1 MFNLFKRKPPAPAPI
16 SPNAVQYVVAPT
28 TPNTEAFKALFVR
41 QGMWVKTEQ
50 GVGIVTDAHPADQAV
65 TVMLTDE
72 QGQNKLAVVLP
83 RASISQAALADIPEK
98 RRPSAEWGASK
109 GYV

>member
-1 MFNLFKRKPPAPAPI
+1 MFNLFKRKPPAV
-16 SPNAVQYVVAPT
+16 SPNAVKYVVSPA

-41 QGMWVKTEQ
+41 QGMWVKTDQ

-65 TVMLTDE
+65 SVMLTDE
-72 QGQNKLAVVLP
+72 HGHDKLAVVLP

-98 RRPSAEWGASK
+98 RRPSADWGASK